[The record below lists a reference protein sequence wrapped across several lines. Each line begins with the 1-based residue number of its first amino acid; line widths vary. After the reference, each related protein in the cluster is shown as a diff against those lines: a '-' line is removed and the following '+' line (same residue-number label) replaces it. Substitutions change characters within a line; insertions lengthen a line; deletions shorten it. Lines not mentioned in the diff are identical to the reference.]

1 MHTGGVTKPLPTVS
15 PADDQDAVTAELVSV
30 LDSAH
35 LVWSNPEERR
45 RMRFFGFRPAVEPG
59 VLKREWHGMKVRVS
73 STLLRAAWP
82 DVGVLESRSPERVL
96 LMDGAPFTPSA
107 PAMQVA
113 QQVLDLIQSYERWV
127 EAREGKDR
135 RIGRGQ
141 IDGRAVN
148 PLAETRR
155 LQRAMQVRRR
165 RSR

>member
-1 MHTGGVTKPLPTVS
+1 MTKPLPTLRQ
-15 PADDQDAVTAELVSV
+15 ADDQDGVTAELVSV

-59 VLKREWHGMKVRVS
+59 VLKREWHGMNVRVS
-73 STLLRAAWP
+73 PTLLRAAWP
-82 DVGVLESRSPERVL
+82 GAGVLEFRSPERVL
-96 LMDGAPFTPSA
+96 LMDGAPFAPS
-107 PAMQVA
+107 PQAMEVVH
-113 QQVLDLIQSYERWV
+113 QVLDLIQSYERWV
-127 EAREGKDR
+127 EAREGKDQ

-165 RSR
+165 RAR